1 MSSAIHDNWLHHFR
15 RLQDSAAP
23 ALENLRVR
31 LKEAFAKGSSMPAS
45 VHPPSAATFDPEDYR
60 LEQAPDGRWISA
72 KDARQVR
79 AAVPVS
85 FARLSAHG
93 ASCEVAVVLVTLTA
107 TSTIR
112 LYSTAI

>member
-72 KDARQVR
+72 
-79 AAVPVS
+79 